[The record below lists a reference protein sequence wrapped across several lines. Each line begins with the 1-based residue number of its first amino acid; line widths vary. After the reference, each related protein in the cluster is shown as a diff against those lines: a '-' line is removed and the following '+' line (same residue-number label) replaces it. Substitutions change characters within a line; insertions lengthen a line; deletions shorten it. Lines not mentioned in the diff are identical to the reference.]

1 MLPNSS
7 RQWPGAILTFLYL
20 ASFIVGSRGGDVFDG
35 RPVTIQLREKSPA
48 QVYQPLEYLAP
59 SQKLEVRHHKKKVE
73 TSTFTQLVTVAAS
86 APSVASN
93 TTAVQAVVTS
103 TVTMTMIMTAA
114 APAPTTVFVTM
125 PPATITDMMTT
136 VTVSAVP
143 TPAAAMAAAAMA
155 APAPAA
161 PAPAP
166 AGPPNANVVSQPGG
180 MVSVLTLGFLTT
192 ESGIGS
198 APTPIINIANQKG
211 AVFTATMNVMPTQ
224 SVMTTVIV
232 EQDSSIVTRTVLM
245 DQSMTVPGMP
255 EATGENRMESSKM
268 GMEKKSEA
276 SVSGRQAATRSMG
289 FGAVVIAVAVAVLI
303 L

>member
-1 MLPNSS
+1 MRL
-7 RQWPGAILTFLYL
+7 Q
-20 ASFIVGSRGGDVFDG
+20 
-35 RPVTIQLREKSPA
+35 VTIQLREKSPA
-48 QVYQPLEYLAP
+48 QVHQPLEYLVP
-59 SQKLEVRHHKKKVE
+59 PQKLEVRHKKKVE
-73 TSTFTQLVTVAAS
+73 TSTFTQLVTVTAS

-103 TVTMTMIMTAA
+103 TVMMTMIMTAA

-125 PPATITDMMTT
+125 PPATITNMMMTT
-136 VTVSAVP
+136 VIVSAAP
-143 TPAAAMAAAAMA
+143 TPAAAMAP
-155 APAPAA
+155 PAPAA

-166 AGPPNANVVSQPGG
+166 AGPPNANVVIQPGG

-192 ESGIGS
+192 ESGTGS
-198 APTPIINIANQKG
+198 APTPIVNIANQKVV
-211 AVFTATMNVMPTQ
+211 VFTATMNVMPTQ

-245 DQSMTVPGMP
+245 DQSTTVPGMP